1 MGDYRKLVAWQRAY
15 GLTLAVYRNTRRFP
29 ASERFGLAAQLQRA
43 SVSVVANIAEGAGR
57 GSEREFTRFL
67 WIARGS
73 LTETVAELSI
83 ARDLG
88 FLSPGEAEALIA
100 SGDEVGR
107 LLTGLLKARGAITRR
122 RPPPTP
128 LSND

>member
-1 MGDYRKLVAWQRAY
+1 MSDYRKLLVWQRAY
-15 GLTLAVYRNTRRFP
+15 CLTLAVYRNTRRFP
-29 ASERFGLAAQLQRA
+29 PSERFGLTSQLQRA

-73 LTETVAELSI
+73 LTETIAELSI

-88 FLSPGEAEALIA
+88 YLDSEESESLLAAGN
-100 SGDEVGR
+100 EVGR
-107 LLTGLLKARGAITRR
+107 LLTGLLKARGAITHR
-122 RPPPTP
+122 
-128 LSND
+128 